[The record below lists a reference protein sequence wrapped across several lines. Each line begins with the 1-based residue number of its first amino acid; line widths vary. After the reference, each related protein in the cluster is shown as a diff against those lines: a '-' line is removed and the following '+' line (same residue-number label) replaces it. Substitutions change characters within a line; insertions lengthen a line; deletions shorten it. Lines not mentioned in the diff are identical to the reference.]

1 MFEGGF
7 RNSVVEGED
16 GIEEEEEEKSEKF
29 EFELEFSDEDTL
41 FFCSNENNEDFMF
54 VDGEYL

>member
-1 MFEGGF
+1 MFEDGF

-41 FFCSNENNEDFMF
+41 FFCINENNEDFMF